1 MKVLSISNSNNT
13 LVVNY
18 LTDLI
23 GKAESFV
30 PLQIKTITNGV
41 ETMGISDAA
50 MVLGFPHKQVQHH
63 IEFYTNFCKQ
73 KGYSLTSY
81 EMLPVVLQ
89 KQLFGQAV
97 TEHLAVLVNLNY
109 NKRTK

>member
-1 MKVLSISNSNNT
+1 MKVLSIANSNNT

-23 GKAESFV
+23 GTAENFV

-41 ETMGISDAA
+41 ETLGISDAA
-50 MVLGFPHKQVQHH
+50 MRLGFPHKQVQHH
-63 IEFYTNFCKQ
+63 IEFYTNFCKT

-81 EMLPVVLQ
+81 ENVA
-89 KQLFGQAV
+89 GG
-97 TEHLAVLVNLNY
+97 T
-109 NKRTK
+109 TKTVIWAAGYGTTGAIGESEL

>member
-23 GKAESFV
+23 SKAENFV

-73 KGYSLTSY
+73 KGYTLTSY
-81 EMLPVVLQ
+81 ENVA
-89 KQLFGQAV
+89 GGI
-97 TEHLAVLVNLNY
+97 
-109 NKRTK
+109 TKTTIWAGGYGTSGAIGESEL